1 MEHTSLTRALALTQA
16 LADAVSHDA
25 WERAAELVNERA
37 ALLMSLDADQTPD
50 ALAIVREI
58 QRLDAHITELAMA
71 GRERLMTNH
80 RVAMQRIDAASR
92 YQSTGMLG

>member
-1 MEHTSLTRALALTQA
+1 MEHSSLTRALALTHA

-25 WERAAELVNERA
+25 WEHAATLVNERA
-37 ALLMSLDADQTPD
+37 ALLMSLDANQTPQ

-58 QRLDAHITELAMA
+58 QRLDADITERAKA

-80 RVAMQRIDAASR
+80 RLALQRIDAASR
-92 YQSTGMLG
+92 YQSTGMMG

>member
-1 MEHTSLTRALALTQA
+1 MEPTSLTRALALTHA

-25 WERAAELVNERA
+25 WERAAALVNERA

-50 ALAIVREI
+50 ALAIIREI
-58 QRLDAHITELAMA
+58 QRLDAIITEQAMA

-80 RVAMQRIDAASR
+80 RLALQRIDAASR